1 MEEGHA
7 SAAAPASPATFN
19 VEQSPEDA
27 GKPAAAAPTAVTIWA
42 SLQLHSCLIMGLTDV
57 LRGPISQVW

>member
-7 SAAAPASPATFN
+7 STASPASQATFN

-27 GKPAAAAPTAVTIWA
+27 GKPQLLRPRSDFSRRLFAA
-42 SLQLHSCLIMGLTDV
+42 QLPHNIG
-57 LRGPISQVW
+57 SQMSGK